1 LNYFIGYPSENNT
14 NELTHFTPPPS
25 PPSQGGGLGRGF
37 SNSGGNM
44 FGLGLQELLIIL
56 VIFLLIFGV
65 KRLPDIGEGLGKTLK
80 ELRKIRGE
88 RKEEKEKKEEGEEDL
103 ISGLKKQVEEMP
115 GMKEAKEFKEA
126 ADKVKKIT
134 KILK

>member
-1 LNYFIGYPSENNT
+1 V
-14 NELTHFTPPPS
+14 
-25 PPSQGGGLGRGF
+25 
-37 SNSGGNM
+37 
-44 FGLGLQELLIIL
+44 II
-56 VIFLLIFGV
+56 FLIFGV

-88 RKEEKEKKEEGEEDL
+88 GKEQKEKKEAGGEDL

-115 GMKEAKEFKEA
+115 GVKEARGLKEA
-126 ADKVKKIT
+126 ADKVRKIT

>member
-1 LNYFIGYPSENNT
+1 
-14 NELTHFTPPPS
+14 
-25 PPSQGGGLGRGF
+25 
-37 SNSGGNM
+37 M
-44 FGLGLQELLIIL
+44 FGLGLQELLVIL
-56 VIFLLIFGV
+56 VIFFLIFGV

-115 GMKEAKEFKEA
+115 GVKEAKAFREA